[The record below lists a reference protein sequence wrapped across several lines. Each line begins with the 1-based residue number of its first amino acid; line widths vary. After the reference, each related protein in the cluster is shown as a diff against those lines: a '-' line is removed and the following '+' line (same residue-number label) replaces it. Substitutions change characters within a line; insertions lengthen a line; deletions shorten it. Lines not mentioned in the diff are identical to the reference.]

1 MYAVALHTGMQYD
14 CNSYAVILQHVCSR
28 TAKYM
33 QQECKQDAVKM
44 CIRDSYSGQIGTE
57 FQP

>member
-1 MYAVALHTGMQYD
+1 MYAVALHTDMQYD

-33 QQECKQDAVKM
+33 QQECKQDALIKYPYRYYGIPEVKN
-44 CIRDSYSGQIGTE
+44 
-57 FQP
+57 